1 MRYIIVSLRDPVRM
15 NDASHGP
22 NFQWI
27 SLTFLTSAAFRTVSE
42 RKPVTSSEPY
52 RAKKASQL
60 KADLVRE
67 KKERP
72 ADN

>member
-1 MRYIIVSLRDPVRM
+1 MRM

-42 RKPVTSSEPY
+42 RKPVTSCSAPSNSSEQD